1 MDILSEGNAMFAI
14 TLLKKLCEEK
24 PRNVLFSPPSI
35 SFTLKMILL
44 GTKKETATQ
53 ITQLLSF
60 NKKRDILWG
69 FQLLITEMN
78 RSSTWYQ
85 LQTTNRIFGEN
96 TPNFVQSFRKSCFR
110 FCNSVMEDVCFS
122 QEAEAIRKYINNWV
136 AKKTEDNILEIL
148 SDGLVD
154 PLSLLVFVNAINFKA
169 SWEQKFDPR
178 HTYTDALKI
187 NQHEKRTFQIM
198 KMKEEFLTY
207 PLEELN
213 GQLFIFPYCG
223 MELTMIL
230 VFSTIGD
237 LTKLEKGLTYERF
250 ITWTKP
256 ETMAL
261 MENHDKTF
269 FLPKIKIE
277 ETCDLEHI
285 LSALGMSDAFDEDR
299 ADFSGMF
306 TLKPLYLSKV
316 LHKSYLEINEE
327 GMKASAA
334 TIAAEIPAA
343 AKRSEGLKAN
353 GFFLFF
359 IWSYKTKSILFCGR
373 VSSP

>member
-1 MDILSEGNAMFAI
+1 MDIFSEGNVMFAI

-24 PRNVLFSPPSI
+24 PQNVAFSPPSI

-44 GTKKETATQ
+44 GTKKETAMQ
-53 ITQLLSF
+53 IAQLLSL

-69 FQLLITEMN
+69 FQLLISEMN
-78 RSSTWYQ
+78 KLSTWYQ
-85 LQTTNRIFGEN
+85 LQTTNKIFGEN
-96 TPNFVQSFRKSCFR
+96 TLNFFQSFRKACFK

-122 QEAEAIRKYINNWV
+122 QEAGAIRNYINDWV
-136 AKKTEDNILEIL
+136 AKKTEDNILEAL
-148 SDGLVD
+148 PDGLVD

-169 SWEQKFDPR
+169 SWEQAFDPR
-178 HTYTDALKI
+178 HTYTDVLKI
-187 NQHEKRTFQIM
+187 NQNEKKFQIM

-213 GQLFIFPYCG
+213 GQLFIFPYRG

-261 MENHDKTF
+261 MENHDEIF

-285 LSALGMSDAFDEDR
+285 LSTLGMSDAFDEQR

-306 TLKPLYLSKV
+306 MLKPLYLSKV

-327 GMKASAA
+327 GIKASAA
-334 TIAAEIPAA
+334 TIAAEIPTA
-343 AKRSEGLKAN
+343 AKRSEGLKTN

-373 VSSP
+373 VSTP